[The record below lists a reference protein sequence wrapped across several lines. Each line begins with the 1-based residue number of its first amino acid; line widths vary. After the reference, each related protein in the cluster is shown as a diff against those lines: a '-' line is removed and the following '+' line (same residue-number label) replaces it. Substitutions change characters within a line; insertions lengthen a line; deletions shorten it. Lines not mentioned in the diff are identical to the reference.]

1 MFRDITEHRELNG
14 GEEDRCHSH
23 AQRWH
28 ICLILKL
35 LEITEYT
42 NSNGETQENSKKRN
56 MHCVCLCEPQTKP
69 I

>member
-28 ICLILKL
+28 TL
-35 LEITEYT
+35 
-42 NSNGETQENSKKRN
+42 SNFEVTWNYWVYK
-56 MHCVCLCEPQTKP
+56 
-69 I
+69 